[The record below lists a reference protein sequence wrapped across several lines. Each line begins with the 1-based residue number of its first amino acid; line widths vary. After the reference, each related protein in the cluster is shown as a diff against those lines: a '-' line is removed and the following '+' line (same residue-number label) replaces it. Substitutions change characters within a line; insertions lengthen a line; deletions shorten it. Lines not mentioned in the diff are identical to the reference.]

1 MLALGYGMSMGRFDS
16 SYLLLIGMM
25 ILASF
30 ASMRVSST
38 FSKFSN
44 TPSMSGLTGREVA
57 QLILNRQGIN
67 DVTIQPV
74 AGHLS
79 DHYDPRT
86 KTVRL
91 SENVYNSNSISA
103 ISVAAHE
110 VGHAIQHHE
119 SYFFLTFR
127 SALAPVV
134 SFTSNFVMILILAG
148 IFLQFF
154 ALAKIGVILYALAV
168 LFHIITLPVEYDASR
183 RAKDLMEDYRVISPE
198 EKGGV
203 KKVLGAAALTY
214 VASTLVAIVQLLRFV
229 SMVNRRD

>member
-214 VASTLVAIVQLLRFV
+214 VASTLVAVVQLLRFV